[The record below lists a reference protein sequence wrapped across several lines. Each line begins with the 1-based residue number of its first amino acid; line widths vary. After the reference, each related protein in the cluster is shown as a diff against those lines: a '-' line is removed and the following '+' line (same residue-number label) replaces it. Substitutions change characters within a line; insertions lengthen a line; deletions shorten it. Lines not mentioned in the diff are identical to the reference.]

1 MNRPRNIAPPAP
13 PPFWQ
18 SEPVLV
24 PTSAKSIRPS
34 LIIGFFAA
42 VCSITIL
49 TGLILVRRR
58 RGRTRLRSEEIRL
71 RESLVPRFGPDAA
84 WLSASALAQ
93 RAEDAGIP
101 ANHQARRAIERLSTI
116 ESRRF
121 GPNPAESAAHQ
132 RNDQSA

>member
-1 MNRPRNIAPPAP
+1 MNQPRSVVPPAP

-18 SEPVLV
+18 SEQVVV
-24 PTSAKSIRPS
+24 PTSARSIRPS
-34 LIIGFFAA
+34 VLGFFVAS
-42 VCSITIL
+42 CTITIL
-49 TGLILVRRR
+49 TGLILVCRR
-58 RGRTRLRSEEIRL
+58 RGRTRHRAEEIRL

-101 ANHQARRAIERLSTI
+101 AAHQARTAIARLSMI
-116 ESRRF
+116 ESRRY
-121 GPNPAESAAHQ
+121 GPNPAEPADHQ